1 MLRRLQALAIQ
12 ASDDD
17 LRVLL
22 MNRKLLVDESKVMV
36 MGEFGLSV
44 ASGVFVVCYLAIH
57 LRSPIVALL
66 GMLQTIVAFP
76 LAFFL
81 YRVVFQVTFFA
92 SMNLLS
98 IFIILGISADDIF
111 VFYDAW
117 RQSKTLISNT
127 ND

>member
-1 MLRRLQALAIQ
+1 
-12 ASDDD
+12 
-17 LRVLL
+17 